1 MLDIKFI
8 REHADE
14 VKQNLVNRHN
24 PFDLDKVLE
33 LDGKRREL
41 LQETEALKSE
51 KNAESKKIAQAKK
64 NGEDASDAIA
74 SMRKVGRKISAIDK
88 ELGEVEGTLNELLLH
103 IPNMADKTV
112 PVGKDDSE
120 NPEVRRWGEIP
131 KFDFP
136 IKAHYEL
143 GDELGILDAER
154 AGKVSGARFYFYLS
168 GAARLERAVY
178 NFMLDLHTKEN
189 DYTEVIP
196 PYIINGKS
204 MQGTGQLPKFAEDMY
219 KVEGENMY
227 MTPTAEV
234 PLTNYFSG
242 EILDGDML
250 PVHLTALTPCFRKE
264 AGSAGKDT
272 RGLIRQHQFH
282 KVEMVKYCKPED
294 SW

>member
-74 SMRKVGRKISAIDK
+74 SMREVGRKISAIDK

-120 NPEVRRWGEIP
+120 NPEVRKWGEIP
-131 KFDFP
+131 TFDFP

-143 GDELGILDAER
+143 GDTLGILDAER
-154 AGKVSGARFYFYLS
+154 AGTAQTSIEGNPNLWTGIEADIENRSSGRVAGNGVF
-168 GAARLERAVY
+168 GVERDSTVY
-178 NFMLDLHTKEN
+178 N
-189 DYTEVIP
+189 
-196 PYIINGKS
+196 
-204 MQGTGQLPKFAEDMY
+204 Q
-219 KVEGENMY
+219 
-227 MTPTAEV
+227 
-234 PLTNYFSG
+234 
-242 EILDGDML
+242 
-250 PVHLTALTPCFRKE
+250 HLWCR
-264 AGSAGKDT
+264 
-272 RGLIRQHQFH
+272 RGGRLVGGIEF
-282 KVEMVKYCKPED
+282 
-294 SW
+294 

>member
-74 SMRKVGRKISAIDK
+74 SMREVGRKISAIDK

-120 NPEVRRWGEIP
+120 NPEVRRWVMNLGFWMLKEPARYPAPASISTFPALPVWKERYTISCWISTRRKMTIP
-131 KFDFP
+131 K
-136 IKAHYEL
+136 
-143 GDELGILDAER
+143 
-154 AGKVSGARFYFYLS
+154 
-168 GAARLERAVY
+168 
-178 NFMLDLHTKEN
+178 
-189 DYTEVIP
+189 
-196 PYIINGKS
+196 
-204 MQGTGQLPKFAEDMY
+204 
-219 KVEGENMY
+219 
-227 MTPTAEV
+227 
-234 PLTNYFSG
+234 
-242 EILDGDML
+242 
-250 PVHLTALTPCFRKE
+250 
-264 AGSAGKDT
+264 
-272 RGLIRQHQFH
+272 
-282 KVEMVKYCKPED
+282 
-294 SW
+294 

>member
-64 NGEDASDAIA
+64 KGEDASDAIA
-74 SMRKVGRKISAIDK
+74 SMREVGRKISAIDK

-103 IPNMADKTV
+103 IPYMADKTV

-136 IKAHYEL
+136 IL
-143 GDELGILDAER
+143 GFWMLKEP
-154 AGKVSGARFYFYLS
+154 ARYPAPAS
-168 GAARLERAVY
+168 ISICPA
-178 NFMLDLHTKEN
+178 
-189 DYTEVIP
+189 
-196 PYIINGKS
+196 
-204 MQGTGQLPKFAEDMY
+204 
-219 KVEGENMY
+219 
-227 MTPTAEV
+227 
-234 PLTNYFSG
+234 
-242 EILDGDML
+242 L
-250 PVHLTALTPCFRKE
+250 PVWKEQYTISCWISTRRKMTIP
-264 AGSAGKDT
+264 K
-272 RGLIRQHQFH
+272 
-282 KVEMVKYCKPED
+282 
-294 SW
+294 